1 MNRRTHLKTM
11 AGVAGA
17 VLIGGANKAFSNTTT
32 TAASNFEDKVM
43 TVTGPISPSE
53 LGLTLP
59 HEHVFSIFGNP
70 PVRYPFYPEEKLM
83 SSVIPY
89 LKKIKSLGVKS
100 VVDGTA
106 AYFGRHPEYLKQISE
121 ETGVNIITNTGYY
134 AASGDKYVPKHAYS
148 ESVEKLANR
157 WSSETINSIDG
168 TEIFPG
174 FIKTA
179 IDDGPLSDIDA
190 KLIQVAAQTHKNTGL
205 AIQTHTGKNVEG
217 AFKILEILKET
228 NVHPSAWI
236 WIHAHHVEQFEKLIT
251 AASQG
256 AYISFDG
263 LNEEITPHVLKM
275 VDQLKSNGLIH
286 RVLFSHDGNSFKK
299 DGSKKDYHFLLEGF
313 KNQFTKYGFSEDD
326 FIRITEKN
334 PAEVFTIKKR
344 LI

>member
-1 MNRRTHLKTM
+1 MNRRTHLKTI
-11 AGVAGA
+11 AGA
-17 VLIGGANKAFSNTTT
+17 AGALLISGTNKAFSNTIPTL
-32 TAASNFEDKVM
+32 ASNFEGKIM
-43 TVTGPISPSE
+43 TVTGPISPSD
-53 LGLTLP
+53 LGLTLT

-83 SSVIPY
+83 TSVIPY
-89 LKKIKSLGVKS
+89 VKKIKSMGLKS
-100 VVDGTA
+100 IVDGTA
-106 AYFGRHPEYLKQISE
+106 AYFGRHPEYLKRISE

-134 AASGDKYVPKHAYS
+134 AASGDKYVPAHAYS
-148 ESVEKLANR
+148 ESVEKLTNR
-157 WSSETINSIDG
+157 WSSELTDSIDG

-179 IDDGPLSDIDA
+179 IDDGPLSEIDA
-190 KLIQVAAQTHKNTGL
+190 KLIQVAAQTHKSTGL

-217 AFKILEILKET
+217 AFKILEILKR
-228 NVHPSAWI
+228 NSIDPSAWI
-236 WIHAHHVEQFEKLIT
+236 WIHAHHVEQSEKLIS

-263 LNEEITPHVLKM
+263 LNDEITPHVLKM
-275 VDQLKSNGLIH
+275 VDHLKSNGLIH
-286 RVLFSHDGNSFKK
+286 RILFSHDGNSFKK

-313 KNQFTKYGFSEDD
+313 KSQFTKYGFSEDD

-334 PAEVFTIKKR
+334 PADVFTIKKR

>member
-11 AGVAGA
+11 ASVAGA
-17 VLIGGANKAFSNTTT
+17 VLIGGANKAFSNATTT
-32 TAASNFEDKVM
+32 STSSFDDKVM

-83 SSVIPY
+83 RSVLPY
-89 LKKIKSLGVKS
+89 LRKIKSLGVKS
-100 VVDGTA
+100 IVDGTA

-168 TEIFPG
+168 TEIYPG

-179 IDDGPLSDIDA
+179 IDDGPLSEIDA

-217 AFKILEILKET
+217 AFKILEILKQN

-236 WIHAHHVEQFEKLIT
+236 WIHAHHVEQPEKLIA

-275 VDQLKSNGLIH
+275 VDQLKTNSLIH

-313 KNQFTKYGFSEDD
+313 KNQFVKYGFSEDD
-326 FIRITEKN
+326 FNRITEKN